1 VRRSCAC
8 RGWFAP
14 WFLDCS
20 LKHIG
25 FDPMSFP
32 ELAIRRR
39 SEILP
44 NEAASPPL
52 IGSNWRTFLRSPR
65 NYNPYTG
72 FLFHQITIIPGLE

>member
-1 VRRSCAC
+1 MFLRLP
-8 RGWFAP
+8 WLFAP

-32 ELAIRRR
+32 EPAIRRR
-39 SEILP
+39 SEISARRSSMA
-44 NEAASPPL
+44 NPL
-52 IGSNWRTFLRSPR
+52 IGSNWRTFLRSTR

-72 FLFHQITIIPGLE
+72 FLFHQITIIPELE